1 MSFRKFALASV
12 PMLFVVIWSTG
23 WISAKYAAF
32 YADPLWFLTIRFIC
46 AGMAISAFAFAVS
59 APWPNDRKAWF
70 HGLVSGVLLHGLYLG
85 GVWWAVKHGLSAGIS
100 GLLVALQPLLTAMLS
115 PYFLKEQIW
124 PRQWAGVILGFIG
137 VLLVLSTQLG
147 FGWEQ
152 GTSDATFIIPWS
164 ALGINIIGVL
174 GITAGSFYQKKFVAT
189 GDLRTVTA
197 VQYLG
202 ALFLI
207 APLALLTEDLK
218 FEHNITTYATLA
230 WSVFVL
236 SVFAIGLMLM
246 MINRGEVTRVSA
258 LIYLVPATVAIQAW
272 VLFGETLTSIQ
283 IFGMVLTAAGVYLAS
298 YKKQIAP

>member
-1 MSFRKFALASV
+1 MNVRQLALALV

-46 AGMAISAFAFAVS
+46 AGLAISAFAFAVR
-59 APWPNDRKAWF
+59 APWPGDRKSWL
-70 HGLVSGVLLHGLYLG
+70 HGLVSGILLHGVYLG
-85 GVWWAVKHGLSAGIS
+85 GVWWAIKHGLSAGIS

-115 PYFLKEQIW
+115 PYFLKEQIL
-124 PRQWAGVILGFIG
+124 PRQWAGVILGLVG
-137 VLLVLSTQLG
+137 VLLVLSPQLG
-147 FGWEQ
+147 FGLKQ
-152 GTSDATFIIPWS
+152 GAGSPAFIIPWT

-174 GITAGSFYQKKFVAT
+174 GITAGSFYQKKFVAK

-197 VQYLG
+197 MQYLG
-202 ALFLI
+202 ALLLI
-207 APLALLTEDLK
+207 GPLALITEDLK
-218 FEHNITTYATLA
+218 FEHNLTIYATLA

-258 LIYLVPATVAIQAW
+258 LIYLVPATVAIQACF
-272 VLFGETLTSIQ
+272 LFDETLTAIQ
-283 IFGMVLTAAGVYLAS
+283 IFGMLLTAAGVYLAS
-298 YKKQIAP
+298 YKR